1 MKITLD
7 LPDNT
12 RYVAISTLHEKDEE
26 MIIDPDVFLPD
37 DLIDGETIKLPRERH
52 DN

>member
-12 RYVAISTLHEKDEE
+12 LYVAISTLHEKDEE
-26 MIIDPDVFLPD
+26 MIIAPDVLMPD
-37 DLIDGETIKLPRERH
+37 DLTDGNAIKLPRERH
-52 DN
+52 DD

>member
-12 RYVAISTLHEKDEE
+12 LYVAISVLSETAEE
-26 MIIDPDVFLPD
+26 MIIDSDVLLHD
-37 DLIDGETIKLPRERH
+37 DLTDGKTIKLPREHH
-52 DN
+52 DD